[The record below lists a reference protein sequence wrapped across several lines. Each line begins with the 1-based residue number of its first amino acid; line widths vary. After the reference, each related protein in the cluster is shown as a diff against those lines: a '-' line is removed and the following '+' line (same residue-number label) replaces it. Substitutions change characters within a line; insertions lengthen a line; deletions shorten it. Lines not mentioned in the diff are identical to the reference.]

1 MTRFGWQQWKTEIPA
16 QKLRKLE
23 NDLSC
28 VVCAAQCLISHITDI
43 PPCVIFKFCRRQAA
57 NFKLEKAGLNI
68 VFAPTPRPYCFSLRP
83 KFCEMVK
90 MSVTTKNCLMKKN
103 KQFIKLCHKY
113 IHNIN
118 EDILQIYIILQY
130 TYPFRRESFQQQTVL
145 FIKTN
150 AVVLQIIKAHLLTLD

>member
-1 MTRFGWQQWKTEIPA
+1 
-16 QKLRKLE
+16 
-23 NDLSC
+23 
-28 VVCAAQCLISHITDI
+28 
-43 PPCVIFKFCRRQAA
+43 
-57 NFKLEKAGLNI
+57 
-68 VFAPTPRPYCFSLRP
+68 
-83 KFCEMVK
+83 
-90 MSVTTKNCLMKKN
+90 MKKN

-150 AVVLQIIKAHLLTLD
+150 AVVLQILKAHLLTLD

>member
-1 MTRFGWQQWKTEIPA
+1 
-16 QKLRKLE
+16 
-23 NDLSC
+23 
-28 VVCAAQCLISHITDI
+28 
-43 PPCVIFKFCRRQAA
+43 
-57 NFKLEKAGLNI
+57 
-68 VFAPTPRPYCFSLRP
+68 
-83 KFCEMVK
+83 
-90 MSVTTKNCLMKKN
+90 MKKN